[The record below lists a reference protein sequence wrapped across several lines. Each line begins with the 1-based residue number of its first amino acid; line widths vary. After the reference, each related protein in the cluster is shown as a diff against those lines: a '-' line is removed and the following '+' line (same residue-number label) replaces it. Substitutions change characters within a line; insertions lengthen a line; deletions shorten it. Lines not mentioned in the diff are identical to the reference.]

1 MGRLMVFRRG
11 LSFVLTSAWANSQAH
26 QLILNPQLDMK
37 AFGPLWSPQENPGSF
52 GLRLHLKPKTP
63 NFQVKTQYVCT
74 LHIPKT
80 ERQKKGGEGIQNLR
94 SCILGP
100 LVFHGSTS
108 AFSLEKTQNKFQWL
122 GLYLVL
128 ALLKYDRYPQDLNP
142 FPENGL
148 SLREREREREK

>member
-80 ERQKKGGEGIQNLR
+80 ERPKKKGEGAVGGKEFR
-94 SCILGP
+94 ILDH
-100 LVFHGSTS
+100 VFWALLCFMDSRV
-108 AFSLEKTQNKFQWL
+108 L
-122 GLYLVL
+122 LVL
-128 ALLKYDRYPQDLNP
+128 KKPRINFSGWASILSQLCRNMIDTLIRTLSHSLKMGYP
-142 FPENGL
+142 
-148 SLREREREREK
+148 